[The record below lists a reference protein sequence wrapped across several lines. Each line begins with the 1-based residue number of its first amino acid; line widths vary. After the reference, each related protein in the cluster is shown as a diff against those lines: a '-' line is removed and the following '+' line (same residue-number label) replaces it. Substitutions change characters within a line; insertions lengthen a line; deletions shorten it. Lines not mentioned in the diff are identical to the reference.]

1 MKHECYS
8 EVSRLLHGDLASILN
23 IHIQQVSSILANI
36 CRSFCSAYKFL
47 ALCYLKPKLP
57 ISNYAPEHIFDP
69 PMQVVEYA
77 DSNGQGEA
85 AYNAVAIYKQ

>member
-1 MKHECYS
+1 
-8 EVSRLLHGDLASILN
+8 
-23 IHIQQVSSILANI
+23 
-36 CRSFCSAYKFL
+36 L
-47 ALCYLKPKLP
+47 ALYYLKPKLP